1 MSIVRREVWL
11 ARTLTRCANRGVAM
25 PRVID
30 NPGHWRARAEESR
43 SLAEQMKDADARRI
57 MLGIADS
64 YELLA
69 ERAFERVKLNIFS
82 SGRAK
87 R

>member
-1 MSIVRREVWL
+1 
-11 ARTLTRCANRGVAM
+11 M

-30 NPGHWRARAEESR
+30 NPEHWRARAEASR
-43 SLAEQMKDADARRI
+43 TLAEQMKDAEARRI

-69 ERAFERVKLNIFS
+69 ERAVERAKLNIFS

>member
-1 MSIVRREVWL
+1 
-11 ARTLTRCANRGVAM
+11 M

-30 NPGHWRARAEESR
+30 NPEHWRARAEESR
-43 SLAEQMKDADARRI
+43 TLAEQMNDAEARRI

-64 YELLA
+64 YEFLA
-69 ERAFERVKLNIFS
+69 ERAVERSKRNIFS
-82 SGRAK
+82 NGRSVNNE

>member
-1 MSIVRREVWL
+1 ML
-11 ARTLTRCANRGVAM
+11 
-25 PRVID
+25 RVID
-30 NPGHWRARAEESR
+30 NPEHWRARAEESHT
-43 SLAEQMKDADARRI
+43 LAEQMKDAEARRI

-64 YELLA
+64 YQLLA
-69 ERAFERVKLNIFS
+69 ERPFERAKLNIFS